1 MSTDKNIEQLV
12 QETLNSLDGVQ
23 RAEANPY
30 LYTRVQQAL
39 RPLPSQGI
47 WSKGVM
53 LLSRPAFLVIVIG
66 LLVAINVFVFT
77 NNKSQKPP
85 VAVTQNGEQL
95 FASDYNMNETS
106 IYEQTTTEP

>member
-1 MSTDKNIEQLV
+1 MSTEKNIGKLV
-12 QETLNSLDGVQ
+12 QETMDSLNGIQ
-23 RAEANPY
+23 RAAANPY

-39 RPLPSQGI
+39 RSSSSQSI
-47 WSKGVM
+47 WSKGIV

-77 NNKSQKPP
+77 NKEQKPP
-85 VAVTQNGEQL
+85 VAATQSGEQL

-106 IYEQTTTEP
+106 IYDQSTVEP